1 MRSPCRCR
9 AFACWTSAVA
19 TVVVVDERRR
29 GPAGGQLRLRPY
41 PGPGAGQ
48 PAATVGAGQATVG
61 ELLDEAATGAFHRRA
76 VVVSGVGFFTDAY
89 DLFVIS
95 VVATIVVA
103 QWHLD
108 TTRASWVNGSAI
120 LAAVAG
126 ALLFGRLADVLGRK
140 RVYAL
145 VASFMIVGALA
156 SAVAPG
162 LWWLVGSRF
171 VLGLGIGGD
180 YPVSAVLMSEY
191 ANRRDRGRLVG
202 LVFSMQ
208 ALGLVVGPVVAIALL
223 GSGLGHGLVWRVL
236 LGLGALPAAAVV
248 YLRTQMP
255 ESPRFT
261 ADVRGETARAVADL
275 ATFTT
280 GAGAAPVGAAPVGA
294 AQSGPAP
301 AGAAQSGAAA
311 AGAGAGAAPRRRP
324 LLAPRRLLL
333 DPRLLAIV
341 VGTAGSWFVFDYAY
355 YGNTLSLPA
364 ILALVDPH
372 ATLLAKLVWT
382 LGMFVVFAVPGYALA
397 VWRMDRIGHRRLQ
410 LVGFAVLAV
419 AFALL
424 GSVHVLTTTVAPF
437 LGVFGLTYL
446 FVEFGPNTTTFV
458 LPSELF
464 PTELR
469 ATGHGIASG
478 LGKLGAFAGVF
489 LVPTLETHLGLSGM
503 LLVAAGFA
511 GAGVLLTMLLP
522 EAAGRRLDDLSPVE
536 LQPTRRA
543 PVDPAPARTKRA
555 AAGETVPAPAWNI
568 ATRPGVPHTGTA
580 P

>member
-1 MRSPCRCR
+1 MQDRRSAP
-9 AFACWTSAVA
+9 A
-19 TVVVVDERRR
+19 TNRSRPRPARPVVD
-29 GPAGGQLRLRPY
+29 GTLPPV
-41 PGPGAGQ
+41 
-48 PAATVGAGQATVG
+48 TVGA
-61 ELLDEAATGAFHRRA
+61 LLDEAETGAFHRRA

-95 VVATIVVA
+95 VVATILTA

-108 TTRASWVNGSAI
+108 ATRASWVNGSAI
-120 LAAVAG
+120 LAAFAG

-145 VASFMIVGALA
+145 VASLMILGALA

-162 LWWLVGSRF
+162 FWWLVGSRL

-191 ANRRDRGRLVG
+191 ANKRDRGRLVS

-223 GSGLGHGLVWRVL
+223 GSGLGHGVIWRVL
-236 LGLGALPAAAVV
+236 LGLGAVPAAAVV
-248 YLRTQMP
+248 YLRARMP

-261 ADVRGETARAVADL
+261 EDVRGDAGQAAADL
-275 ATFTT
+275 AAFTT
-280 GAGAAPVGAAPVGA
+280 GLVVAPVGALVDAP
-294 AQSGPAP
+294 
-301 AGAAQSGAAA
+301 
-311 AGAGAGAAPRRRP
+311 PRRPR
-324 LLAPRRLLL
+324 LAPRRLLL
-333 DPRLLAIV
+333 DRRLLATV

-364 ILALVDPH
+364 ILAKVDPH

-410 LVGFAVLAV
+410 LVGFGVLAA

-424 GSVHVLTTTVAPF
+424 GAVHVLTTTVVPF

-489 LVPTLETHLGLSGM
+489 LVPTLEKHIGLPGM
-503 LLVAAGFA
+503 LLVAAGA
-511 GAGVLLTMLLP
+511 AVAGVLLTLLLP
-522 EAAGRRLDDLSPVE
+522 EPAGRRLDELSLAVPA
-536 LQPTRRA
+536 LAPT
-543 PVDPAPARTKRA
+543 PARMERV
-555 AAGETVPAPAWNI
+555 AAGGTLQAPAWNI
-568 ATRPGVPHTGTA
+568 STHGSVPTTRTSP
-580 P
+580 